1 MNEQLAGT
9 PISHVR
15 GFQLAK
21 FPLARYPEQLFSD
34 STAMNFEIIP
44 SLARKNLT
52 NHFNVQ
58 PDRLDSLMD
67 HDMK

>member
-9 PISHVR
+9 PISHVK

-44 SLARKNLT
+44 SLARKIPSNNFIVKT
-52 NHFNVQ
+52 Y
-58 PDRLDSLMD
+58 S
-67 HDMK
+67 